1 MASYAEDKERQR
13 QGIPLFKDK
22 KTKDGWVLNLIK
34 QNEEILS
41 TSLYDPSGRLVD
53 NKAFLTQNEEDV
65 SKLRDYVALFDEDPI
80 KNNGKMCKITLIR

>member
-13 QGIPLFKDK
+13 QGVPLFKDK